1 MGPPGAASGRTAS
14 ELFTPQGL
22 ARHVFEAM
30 GTQVSLLLPAERSAE
45 GPRAERLVATWA
57 ATCTRF
63 DPNSELSRL
72 NATSGRRHHV
82 SELLFNVLVVARQA
96 AEATDGLFDPTL
108 LPSLEA
114 IGYDRDFD
122 ALAHG
127 VPGRPQD
134 QTLPATGGWRAVDL
148 DPDTRT
154 AMLPPG
160 VRFDLGGLAKGMA
173 VDAVIAELVSRDV
186 QVAAMD
192 AGGDLAVLGLP
203 PGAGAWS
210 IAVDA
215 PGGARRLS
223 LASGALATSSRA
235 RRTWR
240 QGSEVRHHLIDPRTG
255 LPSTAPLWSVS
266 VAAFTCAQAEVAAK
280 AAFLLGRDDGSQF
293 LASRGLAGLFLSAA
307 GTESRAGRWL
317 AS

>member
-1 MGPPGAASGRTAS
+1 MAS
-14 ELFTPQGL
+14 ELFTPRGL
-22 ARHVFEAM
+22 VRHVFQAM

-45 GPRAERLVATWA
+45 GPRAERLVATWS

-63 DPNSELSRL
+63 DPASELSRL
-72 NATSGRRHHV
+72 NAAGGRRHHL
-82 SELLFNVLVVARQA
+82 SELLLNVLVVARQA

-114 IGYDRDFD
+114 IGYDRDFG
-122 ALAHG
+122 ALARG
-127 VPGRPQD
+127 VPGRPRD
-134 QTLPATGGWRAVDL
+134 APLPATGGWRAVEL
-148 DPDTRT
+148 DPETRT
-154 AMLPPG
+154 VTLPPG

-173 VDAVIAELVSRDV
+173 VDAVIADLVGRDV
-186 QVAAMD
+186 QVAAVD
-192 AGGDLAVLGLP
+192 AGGDLAVVGLP

-215 PGGARRLS
+215 PGDPRRLN
-223 LASGALATSSRA
+223 LTSGALATSSRA

-240 QGSEVRHHLIDPRTG
+240 QGPEVRHHLIDPRTG
-255 LPSTAPLWSVS
+255 LPSTVPLWSVS
-266 VAAFTCAQAEVAAK
+266 VAAPTCAQAEVAAK
-280 AAFLLGRDDGSQF
+280 AAFLLGSDDGSRF
-293 LASRGLAGLFLSAA
+293 LAGRGLAGLFLSTA

>member
-1 MGPPGAASGRTAS
+1 
-14 ELFTPQGL
+14 
-22 ARHVFEAM
+22 M
-30 GTQVSLLLPAERSAE
+30 GTQVSLVLPAERSAE

-72 NATSGRRHHV
+72 NAAGGHRQHV
-82 SELLFNVLVVARQA
+82 SELLFNVLVVALQA
-96 AEATDGLFDPTL
+96 AGATDGLFDPTL

-122 ALAHG
+122 ALADG
-127 VPGRPQD
+127 VPGGPQE
-134 QTLPATGGWRAVDL
+134 QQLPATGGWRAVDL

-154 AMLPPG
+154 VLLPPG

-173 VDAVIAELVSRDV
+173 VDAVIADLVSRDV
-186 QVAAMD
+186 QVAAVD

-203 PGAGAWS
+203 PGAGAWP
-210 IAVDA
+210 IEVDA
-215 PGGARRLS
+215 PGDARQLN
-223 LASGALATSSRA
+223 LTFGALATSSRV

-240 QGSEVRHHLIDPRTG
+240 QGSEVRHHLIDPRSG
-255 LPSTAPLWSVS
+255 LPSTVPLWSVS
-266 VAAFTCAQAEVAAK
+266 VAASTCAQAEVAAK
-280 AAFLLGRDDGSQF
+280 AAFLLGPAEGSRF
-293 LASRGLAGLFLSAA
+293 LASHDLAGLFLSAD